1 MADLVTPGTV
11 TGKARRAPLRRRTT
25 GAGRVLRLIA
35 VLYVGLLV
43 LFPVAVLAYR
53 TFQPGLQQFFDTLS
67 DPDTQTAFQNT
78 LIVAAWAVVINTV
91 LGVALA
97 IVIVRH
103 RFPGKRFLDAFLD
116 LPVAISPIIV
126 GLALLLV
133 YGPSGWFADVVGTD
147 FSSARP
153 GLIMATA
160 FVSLPLVLRAVVPVL
175 AQAGLEQEQ
184 AAASLGANAVTRFRR
199 ITLPTI
205 RIALTYGVVLC
216 IARCVGEYGAVL
228 VVTSGGVAGYNETAA
243 VRVGT
248 YLEADQN
255 PDAAYAVAFVL
266 MVIAVV
272 AIVIA
277 ALIRRRGRTS

>member
-1 MADLVTPGTV
+1 MADLVTPGTA
-11 TGKARRAPLRRRTT
+11 TGPTRRAPARKRPT
-25 GAGRVLRLIA
+25 GAGRVLRLVA

-43 LFPVAVLAYR
+43 LFPVVVLVRR
-53 TFQPGLQQFFDTLS
+53 TFQPGLAKFFDVLS
-67 DPDTQTAFQNT
+67 APDTQTAFQNT

-97 IVIVRH
+97 ILIVRH

-126 GLALLLV
+126 GLALVLV
-133 YGPSGWFADVVGTD
+133 YGPTGWFADVVGTD

-184 AAASLGANAVTRFRR
+184 AAASLGANAFTRFRR

-243 VRVGT
+243 VRVGN

-266 MVIAVV
+266 MLIAVA